1 MEIENL
7 IKGLQ
12 ILEPYCKKNTYNIT
26 ADNDV
31 INIQTFKDPS
41 ETDKTLLEELGFYES
56 SYGKEFGWTVN
67 T

>member
-12 ILEPYCKKNTYNIT
+12 ILEPYCEKVTDNIT

-41 ETDKTLLEELGFYES
+41 ETDRLLLEELGFYES
-56 SYGKEFGWTVN
+56 SYGKWVAIV
-67 T
+67 